1 MSMTVVLSLD
11 STLESP
17 EDFLNMMMAGISD
30 LIDVSQFQ
38 ALVFRLNG
46 NFDKKDASQK
56 RGRRLWEKVGFRHD
70 LKRIQW
76 T

>member
-30 LIDVSQFQ
+30 LIDVS
-38 ALVFRLNG
+38 
-46 NFDKKDASQK
+46 
-56 RGRRLWEKVGFRHD
+56 
-70 LKRIQW
+70 
-76 T
+76 